1 MRAALV
7 TVLGMLGAVGCIDD
21 VRTPLLA
28 ADGEL
33 APPRDRGPRPD
44 ERIPDARATLD
55 GETADDSGHSTRRD
69 GAPTTDGDAACIGDD
84 GPDDGGCSTDDGSTV
99 ATDR

>member
-1 MRAALV
+1 MRAALC
-7 TVLGMLGAVGCIDD
+7 TVLGVLGAVGCIDD
-21 VRTPLLA
+21 VRTPLLV

-44 ERIPDARATLD
+44 ERTPDARATLD
-55 GETADDSGHSTRRD
+55 GGIADDIGDSAKPD
-69 GAPTTDGDAACIGDD
+69 GANPTDGATGCTGDD
-84 GPDDGGCSTDDGSTV
+84 GLDGGGCPADDGSTA